1 MKEEQKMKKSRIYQI
16 VSVAVALLMLT
27 GCAKEARQAAADDK
41 EEVVIPVVF
50 REDPETGERSNMD
63 LVEQFNELYEGQYRV
78 EVEWMVDTE
87 ANYRRRM
94 KTLNALDQLPALIT
108 DVGFDYYF
116 YQLLVENDRLADLSS
131 YIEECPEW
139 KEAVREDI
147 YEEMK
152 EEDGS
157 IYLSPLGNL
166 MYSSAGIIYNK
177 ELLRQAGYENF
188 PDNWDEIEVCMER
201 LQEEGITPLALHGAG
216 TYWVPML
223 FSTAYESEKDGGMD
237 FFHVNF
243 PETYQT
249 EQMEE
254 MMRFFKQ
261 LYGYTWQDALD
272 IDYTEAEKRFYAG
285 EAAIIANGPWMFMV
299 KSLDEKLKYGF
310 VTFPGDKLVGDWRM
324 TAWAV
329 IKDQPEEVVQ
339 GAVEFMK
346 FRTLKDKSDVEN
358 DIGDF
363 ANREEDGVMKMYLEE
378 SINTE
383 KLVPNYQI
391 NWEQEIIDDYMTAHI
406 PDYIKGAVSEEE
418 LLAGMDDEL
427 RRIGQSR

>member
-1 MKEEQKMKKSRIYQI
+1 MKKSRIFQAAGI
-16 VSVAVALLMLT
+16 AVLLLMLA
-27 GCAKEARQAAADDK
+27 GCARKVQPAAADDK
-41 EEVVIPVVF
+41 EEVVITAVF
-50 REDPETGERSNMD
+50 REDPETGERSNME
-63 LVEQFNELYEGQYRV
+63 LVEQFNESYKGQYRV

-87 ANYRRRM
+87 ANYRRKM

-116 YQLLVENDRLADLSS
+116 YQLLIENDRLVDLSA

-139 KEAVREDI
+139 KDAIRADI
-147 YEEMK
+147 YQEMK

-157 IYLSPLGNL
+157 IYMSPLGNL

-177 ELLRQAGYENF
+177 ELLKQAGYETF
-188 PDNWDEIEVCMER
+188 PDNWEEIERCMAR
-201 LQEEGITPLALHGAG
+201 LQEEGITPLALHGSG

-223 FSTAYESEKDGGMD
+223 FSTAYESEKEGGME
-237 FFHVNF
+237 FFHERF
-243 PETYQT
+243 PDTYQT
-249 EQMEE
+249 AQMEE

-272 IDYTEAEKRFYAG
+272 IDYAEAENRFYEG
-285 EAAIIANGPWMFMV
+285 KAAIIANGPWMFMV
-299 KSLDEKLKYGF
+299 KSLEEKLKYGF

-324 TAWAV
+324 TSWAV
-329 IKDQPEEVVQ
+329 IKNQPEEVVQ

-346 FRTLKDKSDVEN
+346 FRTLKDKKDVEN

-363 ANREEDGVMKMYLEE
+363 ANREEDGVMKMYLEK

-391 NWEQEIIDDYMTAHI
+391 IWEQEIIDDYMTAHI
-406 PDYIKGAVSEEE
+406 PDYIKGTISEEE
-418 LLAGMDDEL
+418 LLAGVDDEIH
-427 RRIGQSR
+427 RIDQSR